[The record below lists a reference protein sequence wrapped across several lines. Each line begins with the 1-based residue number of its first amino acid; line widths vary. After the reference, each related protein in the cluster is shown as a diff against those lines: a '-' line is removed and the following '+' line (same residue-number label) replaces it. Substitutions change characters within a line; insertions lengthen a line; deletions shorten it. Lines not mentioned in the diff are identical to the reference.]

1 MTGRVSSG
9 VIMARFKEWYVP
21 HPMALDVMKTLND
34 LREAKR
40 NSRYD
45 TEQTGA
51 HILAP
56 SHCGKSHI
64 VNKIY
69 FSRHVIPEI
78 RATGRFSPD
87 VSDGDIK
94 KLQKTVVY
102 TKVPAKPTQHDF
114 ASMVLSAFDIPLW
127 AFARETALQRIQR
140 ARKHAEDV
148 GNELLILDRFDQLT
162 KLHDRETMKQAT
174 VIQEITK
181 NLMEDGWPIVLVGL
195 PNAKKAINNMQL
207 KVRIKKLKMM
217 PLKFKQEA
225 AEFIKFLRGLEKLM
239 LQSGMF
245 DEESGLC
252 ESSVAL
258 RLYYASQGRLGVLC
272 NIIRDA
278 AILASDGR
286 QARIEYHNLVTAVE
300 MGPLEDGICR
310 YNPFEED
317 DEEGIAADCSARH
330 AKDEEH
336 YDKEYHQY
344 FKPKRPRTRK
354 AAAEEALQ
362 ALAA

>member
-1 MTGRVSSG
+1 MT
-9 VIMARFKEWYVP
+9 RFKEWYVP
-21 HPMALDVMKTLND
+21 HTMALEVMETLNN

-56 SHCGKSHI
+56 SHSGKSHI

-69 FSRHVIPEI
+69 FSRHIIPEM
-78 RATGRFSPD
+78 RATGRFSPN
-87 VSDGDIK
+87 VSDTDIK

-102 TKVPAKPTQHDF
+102 TKVPAKPTQHDY
-114 ASMVLSAFDIPLW
+114 AAMLLKAFDLPRW
-127 AFARETALQRIQR
+127 AFSRESALQRIDR
-140 ARKHAEDV
+140 ALEHAHDV
-148 GNELLILDRFDQLT
+148 GNELLMLDRFDQLARQY
-162 KLHDRETMKQAT
+162 DRETMKQASA
-174 VIQEITK
+174 IMDITK

-195 PNAKKAINNMQL
+195 PNARKAIENMQL
-207 KVRIKKLKMM
+207 KNRIKRLNMM
-217 PLKFKQEA
+217 PLKFKEDA
-225 AEFIKFLRGLEKLM
+225 AEFMKFLSGLEKLM
-239 LQSGMF
+239 LQSGIF

-278 AILASDGR
+278 AVLASRAR
-286 QARIEYHNLVTAVE
+286 QARIERHNLLVAVE
-300 MGPLEDGICR
+300 LGPLENKICR

-317 DEEGIAADCSARH
+317 DEAGIAADCRERH
-330 AKDEEH
+330 ADDERY
-336 YDKEYHQY
+336 YDKEYHDY
-344 FKPKRPRTRK
+344 FKLKKPRTRK
-354 AAAEEALQ
+354 AAAEEALK